1 MESFGKVQ
9 EESIQ
14 KIENLFHVVLPE
26 DYTKF
31 LLDFNGGVIFNT
43 EPGEVYQ
50 LGVNPPAD
58 IASGRIAE
66 VRSRSMSCNC
76 MTRTS
81 QQECR
86 GILELKDIAQFI
98 NIDVLYGIDTGKSE
112 CDIEYWTDKYFDDLL
127 ENTIIIGDSLQHG
140 FIVMICVGENAGV
153 YYYDDSYYFEESNDE
168 GNVYWI
174 AENFEEFWKMLKN
187 Y

>member
-43 EPGEVYQ
+43 EPGEVY
-50 LGVNPPAD
+50 
-58 IASGRIAE
+58 
-66 VRSRSMSCNC
+66 
-76 MTRTS
+76 
-81 QQECR
+81 
-86 GILELKDIAQFI
+86 LKDIAQFI

-112 CDIEYWTDKYFDDLL
+112 CDIEYWTDKYFDELL

-140 FIVMICVGENAGV
+140 FIVMICAGENEV
-153 YYYDDSYYFEESNDE
+153 S
-168 GNVYWI
+168 I
-174 AENFEEFWKMLKN
+174 IMMIRIILKN
-187 Y
+187 QMMKEMYTGLQRTLKNFGRC

>member
-1 MESFGKVQ
+1 MESFGKVK

-31 LLDFNGGVIFNT
+31 LLDFNGGVILNT
-43 EPGEVYQ
+43 EPGEVY
-50 LGVNPPAD
+50 
-58 IASGRIAE
+58 
-66 VRSRSMSCNC
+66 
-76 MTRTS
+76 
-81 QQECR
+81 
-86 GILELKDIAQFI
+86 LKDIAQFI

-140 FIVMICVGENAGV
+140 FIVMMCVGENAGV

>member
-1 MESFGKVQ
+1 MESFGKVK

-31 LLDFNGGVIFNT
+31 LLDFNGGVILNT
-43 EPGEVYQ
+43 EPGEVY
-50 LGVNPPAD
+50 
-58 IASGRIAE
+58 
-66 VRSRSMSCNC
+66 
-76 MTRTS
+76 
-81 QQECR
+81 
-86 GILELKDIAQFI
+86 LKDIAQFI

-153 YYYDDSYYFEESNDE
+153 YYYDESYYFEESNDE

>member
-31 LLDFNGGVIFNT
+31 LLDFNGGVILNT
-43 EPGEVYQ
+43 EPGEVY
-50 LGVNPPAD
+50 
-58 IASGRIAE
+58 
-66 VRSRSMSCNC
+66 
-76 MTRTS
+76 
-81 QQECR
+81 
-86 GILELKDIAQFI
+86 LKDIAQFI

>member
-1 MESFGKVQ
+1 MESFGKVK

-31 LLDFNGGVIFNT
+31 LLDFNGGVILNT
-43 EPGEVYQ
+43 EPGEVY
-50 LGVNPPAD
+50 
-58 IASGRIAE
+58 
-66 VRSRSMSCNC
+66 
-76 MTRTS
+76 
-81 QQECR
+81 
-86 GILELKDIAQFI
+86 LKDIAQFI

-174 AENFEEFWKMLKN
+174 AENFEEFWKMLKS

>member
-1 MESFGKVQ
+1 MESFGKVK

-31 LLDFNGGVIFNT
+31 LLDFNGGVILNT
-43 EPGEVYQ
+43 EPGEVY
-50 LGVNPPAD
+50 
-58 IASGRIAE
+58 S
-66 VRSRSMSCNC
+66 
-76 MTRTS
+76 
-81 QQECR
+81 
-86 GILELKDIAQFI
+86 KDIDQFI

>member
-43 EPGEVYQ
+43 EPGEVY
-50 LGVNPPAD
+50 
-58 IASGRIAE
+58 
-66 VRSRSMSCNC
+66 
-76 MTRTS
+76 
-81 QQECR
+81 
-86 GILELKDIAQFI
+86 LKDIAQFI

>member
-1 MESFGKVQ
+1 MESFGKVK

-31 LLDFNGGVIFNT
+31 LLDFNGGVILNT
-43 EPGEVYQ
+43 EPGEVY
-50 LGVNPPAD
+50 
-58 IASGRIAE
+58 
-66 VRSRSMSCNC
+66 
-76 MTRTS
+76 
-81 QQECR
+81 
-86 GILELKDIAQFI
+86 LKDIAQFI

-127 ENTIIIGDSLQHG
+127 ENMIIIGDSLQHG

>member
-1 MESFGKVQ
+1 MESFGKVKV
-9 EESIQ
+9 ESIQ

-31 LLDFNGGVIFNT
+31 LLDFNGGVILNT
-43 EPGEVYQ
+43 EPGEVY
-50 LGVNPPAD
+50 
-58 IASGRIAE
+58 
-66 VRSRSMSCNC
+66 
-76 MTRTS
+76 
-81 QQECR
+81 
-86 GILELKDIAQFI
+86 LKDIAQFI

>member
-1 MESFGKVQ
+1 MESFGKVK
-9 EESIQ
+9 EEFIQ

-31 LLDFNGGVIFNT
+31 LLDFNGGVILNT
-43 EPGEVYQ
+43 ELGEVY
-50 LGVNPPAD
+50 
-58 IASGRIAE
+58 
-66 VRSRSMSCNC
+66 
-76 MTRTS
+76 
-81 QQECR
+81 
-86 GILELKDIAQFI
+86 LKDIAQFI

-112 CDIEYWTDKYFDDLL
+112 CDIEYWTDKYFDELL

-140 FIVMICVGENAGV
+140 FIVMICAGENAGV
-153 YYYDDSYYFEESNDE
+153 YYYDDSYYFEDSNDE

>member
-43 EPGEVYQ
+43 EPGEVY
-50 LGVNPPAD
+50 
-58 IASGRIAE
+58 
-66 VRSRSMSCNC
+66 
-76 MTRTS
+76 
-81 QQECR
+81 
-86 GILELKDIAQFI
+86 LKDIAQFI

-112 CDIEYWTDKYFDDLL
+112 CDIEYWTDKYFDELL

-140 FIVMICVGENAGV
+140 FIVMICAGENVGV

>member
-31 LLDFNGGVIFNT
+31 LLDFNGGVILNT
-43 EPGEVYQ
+43 EPGEVY
-50 LGVNPPAD
+50 
-58 IASGRIAE
+58 
-66 VRSRSMSCNC
+66 
-76 MTRTS
+76 
-81 QQECR
+81 
-86 GILELKDIAQFI
+86 LKDIAQFI

-187 Y
+187 YRN

>member
-1 MESFGKVQ
+1 MESFGKVK

-31 LLDFNGGVIFNT
+31 LLDFNGGVILNT
-43 EPGEVYQ
+43 EPGEVY
-50 LGVNPPAD
+50 
-58 IASGRIAE
+58 
-66 VRSRSMSCNC
+66 
-76 MTRTS
+76 
-81 QQECR
+81 
-86 GILELKDIAQFI
+86 LKDIAQFI

-112 CDIEYWTDKYFDDLL
+112 CDIEYWTDKYFDELL

-153 YYYDDSYYFEESNDE
+153 YYYDDSYYFEESSDE

>member
-1 MESFGKVQ
+1 MESFGKVK

-31 LLDFNGGVIFNT
+31 LLDFNGGVILNT
-43 EPGEVYQ
+43 EHGEVY
-50 LGVNPPAD
+50 
-58 IASGRIAE
+58 
-66 VRSRSMSCNC
+66 
-76 MTRTS
+76 
-81 QQECR
+81 
-86 GILELKDIAQFI
+86 LKDIAQFI

>member
-1 MESFGKVQ
+1 MESFGKVK

-31 LLDFNGGVIFNT
+31 LLDFNGGVILNT
-43 EPGEVYQ
+43 EPGEVY
-50 LGVNPPAD
+50 
-58 IASGRIAE
+58 
-66 VRSRSMSCNC
+66 
-76 MTRTS
+76 
-81 QQECR
+81 
-86 GILELKDIAQFI
+86 LKDIAQFI

-174 AENFEEFWKMLKN
+174 AEKFEEFWKMLKN

>member
-1 MESFGKVQ
+1 MKSFGKVK
-9 EESIQ
+9 EEFIQ

-31 LLDFNGGVIFNT
+31 LLDFNGGVILNT
-43 EPGEVYQ
+43 ELGEVY
-50 LGVNPPAD
+50 
-58 IASGRIAE
+58 
-66 VRSRSMSCNC
+66 
-76 MTRTS
+76 
-81 QQECR
+81 
-86 GILELKDIAQFI
+86 LKDIAQFI

-112 CDIEYWTDKYFDDLL
+112 CDIEYWTDKYFDELL

-140 FIVMICVGENAGV
+140 FIVMICAGENAGV

>member
-1 MESFGKVQ
+1 MESFGKVK

-31 LLDFNGGVIFNT
+31 LLDFNGGVILNT
-43 EPGEVYQ
+43 EPGEVY
-50 LGVNPPAD
+50 
-58 IASGRIAE
+58 
-66 VRSRSMSCNC
+66 
-76 MTRTS
+76 
-81 QQECR
+81 
-86 GILELKDIAQFI
+86 LKDIAQFI

-127 ENTIIIGDSLQHG
+127 ENTIIIGDSLQQG

>member
-1 MESFGKVQ
+1 MESFGKVK

-31 LLDFNGGVIFNT
+31 LLDFNGGVILNT
-43 EPGEVYQ
+43 EPGEVY
-50 LGVNPPAD
+50 
-58 IASGRIAE
+58 
-66 VRSRSMSCNC
+66 
-76 MTRTS
+76 
-81 QQECR
+81 
-86 GILELKDIAQFI
+86 LKDIAQFI

>member
-31 LLDFNGGVIFNT
+31 LLDFNGGVIANT
-43 EPGEVYQ
+43 EPGEVY
-50 LGVNPPAD
+50 
-58 IASGRIAE
+58 
-66 VRSRSMSCNC
+66 
-76 MTRTS
+76 
-81 QQECR
+81 
-86 GILELKDIAQFI
+86 LEDIAQFI
-98 NIDVLYGIDTGKSE
+98 NIDVLYGIDTGKLE
-112 CDIEYWTDKYFDDLL
+112 CNIEYWTDKYF
-127 ENTIIIGDSLQHG
+127 
-140 FIVMICVGENAGV
+140 
-153 YYYDDSYYFEESNDE
+153 DDSYYFEESNDE

>member
-43 EPGEVYQ
+43 EPGEVY
-50 LGVNPPAD
+50 
-58 IASGRIAE
+58 
-66 VRSRSMSCNC
+66 
-76 MTRTS
+76 
-81 QQECR
+81 
-86 GILELKDIAQFI
+86 LKDIAQFI

-112 CDIEYWTDKYFDDLL
+112 CDIEYWTDKYFDELL

-140 FIVMICVGENAGV
+140 FIVMICAGENAGV
-153 YYYDDSYYFEESNDE
+153 YYYDDSYYFEESSDE

-187 Y
+187 YRN

>member
-1 MESFGKVQ
+1 MESFGKVK

-31 LLDFNGGVIFNT
+31 LLDFNGGVILNT
-43 EPGEVYQ
+43 EPGEVY
-50 LGVNPPAD
+50 
-58 IASGRIAE
+58 
-66 VRSRSMSCNC
+66 
-76 MTRTS
+76 
-81 QQECR
+81 
-86 GILELKDIAQFI
+86 LKDIAQFI

-127 ENTIIIGDSLQHG
+127 ENTIIIGDSLQH
-140 FIVMICVGENAGV
+140 CVGENAGV

>member
-1 MESFGKVQ
+1 MESFGKVK

-31 LLDFNGGVIFNT
+31 LLDFNGGVILNT
-43 EPGEVYQ
+43 EPGEVY
-50 LGVNPPAD
+50 
-58 IASGRIAE
+58 
-66 VRSRSMSCNC
+66 
-76 MTRTS
+76 
-81 QQECR
+81 
-86 GILELKDIAQFI
+86 LKDIAQFI

-140 FIVMICVGENAGV
+140 FIVMICVGMQV
-153 YYYDDSYYFEESNDE
+153 S
-168 GNVYWI
+168 I
-174 AENFEEFWKMLKN
+174 IMMIRIILKN
-187 Y
+187 QMMKEMYTGLQRTLKNFGRC

>member
-1 MESFGKVQ
+1 MESFGKVK

-31 LLDFNGGVIFNT
+31 LLDFNGGVILNT
-43 EPGEVYQ
+43 EPGEVY
-50 LGVNPPAD
+50 
-58 IASGRIAE
+58 
-66 VRSRSMSCNC
+66 
-76 MTRTS
+76 
-81 QQECR
+81 
-86 GILELKDIAQFI
+86 LKDIAQFI

-174 AENFEEFWKMLKN
+174 GENFEEFWKMLKN

>member
-1 MESFGKVQ
+1 MEKLKKK
-9 EESIQ
+9 SIQ

-31 LLDFNGGVIFNT
+31 LLDFNGGVILNT
-43 EPGEVYQ
+43 EPGEVY
-50 LGVNPPAD
+50 
-58 IASGRIAE
+58 
-66 VRSRSMSCNC
+66 
-76 MTRTS
+76 
-81 QQECR
+81 
-86 GILELKDIAQFI
+86 LKDIAQFI